1 MDIRHAVGVKAGIP
15 EAKLDA
21 LADHAESPWFSA
33 RERAALAFCEEII
46 RDDREISDATEARVR
61 EHFSAA
67 ERVEL
72 TFVVGYQAF
81 ASKFAK
87 AYRLEP
93 QGFSRRPA
101 AVS

>member
-21 LADHAESPWFSA
+21 LREYATSSWFSA
-33 RERAALAFCEEII
+33 RERAALAFAEEVV
-46 RDDREISDATEARVR
+46 RDDRTVTDAGAARLA
-61 EHFSAA
+61 EHFTKA
-67 ERVEL
+67 ERLEL
-72 TFVVGYQAF
+72 TFVVGYQVF

-93 QGFSRRPA
+93 QGFSTPVA
-101 AVS
+101 

>member
-1 MDIRHAVGVKAGIP
+1 MDIRHAVGVKAGVP

-21 LADHAESPWFSA
+21 LGEYASSACFTA
-33 RERAALAFCEEII
+33 RERAALAYAEAIV
-46 RDDREISDATEARVR
+46 RDEREISAALEAGVR

-67 ERVEL
+67 ERLEL
-72 TFVVGYQAF
+72 TFVVGYQVF

-93 QGFSRRPA
+93 QGFSGRR
-101 AVS
+101 

>member
-21 LADHAESPWFSA
+21 LADYATSPWFSA
-33 RERAALAFCEEII
+33 RERAALAFAEDVV
-46 RDDREISDATEARVR
+46 RDDREVTEAGEARLA
-61 EHFSAA
+61 EHFTKP
-67 ERVEL
+67 ERLEL
-72 TFVVGYQAF
+72 TFVVGYQVF

-93 QGFSRRPA
+93 QGFSA
-101 AVS
+101 AG

>member
-1 MDIRHAVGVKAGIP
+1 MDIRHAVGVKAEIP

-21 LADHAESPWFSA
+21 LREYATSSWFSA
-33 RERAALAFCEEII
+33 RERAALAFAEDVV
-46 RDDREISDATEARVR
+46 RDDREVTEAGEARLA
-61 EHFSAA
+61 EHFTKP

-72 TFVVGYQAF
+72 TFVIGYQVF

-93 QGFSRRPA
+93 QGFSTPVA
-101 AVS
+101 

>member
-21 LADHAESPWFSA
+21 LREYATSPWFSA
-33 RERAALAFCEEII
+33 RERAALAFAEEVV
-46 RDDREISDATEARVR
+46 RDDRAVTDAGEARLA
-61 EHFSAA
+61 EHFTKA
-67 ERVEL
+67 ERLEL
-72 TFVVGYQAF
+72 TFVVGYQVF

-93 QGFSRRPA
+93 QGFSTPA
-101 AVS
+101 A